1 MIKKKETKIQRNV
14 TVTNKVI
21 SMLCEN
27 TSLNKKTVLSESR
40 KAFFPGP
47 KTNNVTTKICIEAR
61 MNMEDLHFY

>member
-1 MIKKKETKIQRNV
+1 MIKKKETKMQENV